1 MLATVTRKEAYAALR
16 VRMDSTLTA
25 YNTDNSASIQC
36 FYDNVVRKRP
46 SDLGTYLTFNITS
59 SGTSDLISPTVFRQ
73 VGKAVVKIYIPIGEG
88 TNESLDISDYL
99 ESSDGFLLQKWPD
112 NVMEITNIA
121 SRDIGPDGSNF
132 VTNVNITFQYNK
144 GTRTHGTE

>member
-16 VRMDSTLTA
+16 VKMDSTLTA
-25 YNTDNSASIQC
+25 YNLANSSSVQC
-36 FYDNVVRKRP
+36 FYDNVVRAKP
-46 SDLGTYLTFNITS
+46 DATYLTFNITS
-59 SGTSDLISPTVFRQ
+59 SGTSDQISPTVFRQ
-73 VGKAVVKIYIPIGEG
+73 VGIAVVKINIPIGKG

>member
-25 YNTDNSASIQC
+25 YNTANSSSIQC
-36 FYDNVVRKRP
+36 FYDNVVRPKP
-46 SDLGTYLTFNITS
+46 NATYLTFNITS
-59 SGTSDLISPTVFRQ
+59 SGTSDQISPTVFRQ
-73 VGKAVVKIYIPIGEG
+73 VGIAVVKIHIPIGKG